1 MNKFSI
7 LHISDLHRKPE
18 SFDNESLIFA
28 IKKDIE
34 LLKENGISPPEFC
47 IVTGDLIQ
55 GSLEDGEKSFI
66 EIRKQY
72 QITADLLTK
81 IAEIILNKETKN
93 VIILP
98 GNHDR
103 CLSLAKEAFSG
114 LQLPDDDVEK
124 KQLFYESQNPSA
136 LKRFCPVQLSYFIA
150 DISKYKNRFNL
161 FSEFY
166 NNFYNGNKIFNLD
179 RDKQFTIHCFE
190 ERGLVIATLNSA
202 SGIDNFN
209 TIPHIDKSAVTELCK
224 LLDTPPYK
232 NLLKI
237 AAWHHNLK
245 NHSSDTDSLNP
256 EFTKYL
262 KLVNVSLA
270 LHGHQHSAE
279 INTLENIYWQSEAL
293 PIISA
298 GSLCADDADLSY
310 TAPRGYNIIEL
321 DCEVGIGKVSF
332 RQMDKSHDYPMFS
345 GYIFNETGKLFQEFK
360 IHQITAKSIN
370 NNLKHK
376 LNERLEVIP

>member
-124 KQLFYESQNPSA
+124 
-136 LKRFCPVQLSYFIA
+136 
-150 DISKYKNRFNL
+150 
-161 FSEFY
+161 
-166 NNFYNGNKIFNLD
+166 
-179 RDKQFTIHCFE
+179 
-190 ERGLVIATLNSA
+190 NSFFM
-202 SGIDNFN
+202 N
-209 TIPHIDKSAVTELCK
+209 
-224 LLDTPPYK
+224 
-232 NLLKI
+232 LKI
-237 AAWHHNLK
+237 LQHLK
-245 NHSSDTDSLNP
+245 DFVQFNYLILLRIFQNIKIALIYFLNFIIIFIM
-256 EFTKYL
+256 ETKYL
-262 KLVNVSLA
+262 ILI
-270 LHGHQHSAE
+270 E
-279 INTLENIYWQSEAL
+279 INN
-293 PIISA
+293 
-298 GSLCADDADLSY
+298 SLFIVLK
-310 TAPRGYNIIEL
+310 N
-321 DCEVGIGKVSF
+321 EVW
-332 RQMDKSHDYPMFS
+332 
-345 GYIFNETGKLFQEFK
+345 
-360 IHQITAKSIN
+360 
-370 NNLKHK
+370 
-376 LNERLEVIP
+376 